1 MSIHYPRFIPQTET
15 VREKST
21 QLEFDFSVNIDA
33 VKELSNPS
41 NWVVEELL
49 ADTVWKLYNSSVN
62 LVCVFTIT
70 RMFWLDG
77 RTTENTSVSF
87 CSHSSEI
94 FISDSELCK
103 KMVLQ
108 IIKGEL

>member
-1 MSIHYPRFIPQTET
+1 MTTHRPIFVPMAEIAEET
-15 VREKST
+15 SQ
-21 QLEFDFSVNIDA
+21 QLEFDFNVSIDA
-33 VKELSNPS
+33 VEELSNSS
-41 NWVVEELL
+41 NWTVEELI

-77 RTTENTSVSF
+77 RTTESYSVSF
-87 CSHSSEI
+87 CSHKNKV

-103 KMVLQ
+103 RMALQ
-108 IIKGEL
+108 IIKGDS